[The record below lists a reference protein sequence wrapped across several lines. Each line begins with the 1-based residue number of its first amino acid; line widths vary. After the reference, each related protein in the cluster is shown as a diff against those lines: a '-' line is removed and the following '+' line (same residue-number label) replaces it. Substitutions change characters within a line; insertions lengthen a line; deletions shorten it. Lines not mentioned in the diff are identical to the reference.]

1 MAAMEKKVEDGR
13 VAYEDGA
20 EAHVHVSVS
29 HVAIAILPE
38 ETVNAYLL

>member
-20 EAHVHVSVS
+20 EAHVHVSVT

-38 ETVNAYLL
+38 ETVKEYLL